1 MSCEVKKKEQVWEFN
16 ILNGNT
22 GIMQIT
28 DPLLDTEARA
38 EQRAMSEFLKNS
50 YANNAFRFNTSRTA
64 LALNQIIN
72 IDGVPYLVKS
82 LSYGID
88 EKKISVNVGVL
99 RYD

>member
-22 GIMQIT
+22 GVMQIT

-50 YANNAFRFNTSRTA
+50 YANNAFSFRTSRTD
-64 LALNQIIN
+64 LELNQTIN
-72 IDGVPYLVKS
+72 LDGVPYLVKS
-82 LSYGID
+82 LSYSID
-88 EKKISVNVGVL
+88 NKKISTTVGVL